1 MYQSHFK
8 FNHPPFRKI
17 TRASGDFFVP
27 YHQDIF
33 NLLKEKTQQAGIIG
47 LFADDA
53 PLLGQFSDALKSA
66 TPDVIAINAFPKL
79 SASSLLYKLN
89 PGTKESKTGFRRWM
103 PSCTSGR
110 GEKAGR
116 KCW

>member
-79 SASSLLYKLN
+79 SASSCINSTRERKRA
-89 PGTKESKTGFRRWM
+89 KTGFRRWM

-110 GEKAGR
+110 GGKAGR